1 MTVTPIFYVQFL
13 LQTDSMIMIQDYP
26 EIGSGTDTFQRIEPN
41 SAAAVHENEADK
53 Y

>member
-1 MTVTPIFYVQFL
+1 MTVTPIFYVQFV

-26 EIGSGTDTFQRIEPN
+26 EIGSGIDN
-41 SAAAVHENEADK
+41 SAAGVHENEADK

>member
-13 LQTDSMIMIQDYP
+13 QQTILMIQDYP
-26 EIGSGTDTFQRIEPN
+26 ESGSGIDTFQRIEPN
-41 SAAAVHENEADK
+41 NAAGVHEHEADK